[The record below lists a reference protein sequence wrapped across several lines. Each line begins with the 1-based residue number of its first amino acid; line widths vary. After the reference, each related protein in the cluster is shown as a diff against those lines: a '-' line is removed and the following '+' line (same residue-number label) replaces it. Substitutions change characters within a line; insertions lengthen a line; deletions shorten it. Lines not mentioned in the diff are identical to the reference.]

1 MSGSCRLSGP
11 GPPSSAA
18 WRALLLVCAT
28 VLLAPGFA
36 WAQADPDRLRAA
48 KELVFDKKHAEAR
61 AAWEQILATAGGTEA
76 ETAAYWVARCSES
89 LGESERALREYA
101 QFLDRRPADRAL
113 AEEART
119 SRVGLAAKL
128 VKAGQR
134 QHLAVLTGALTDPS
148 KTVRYYAA
156 LQLSGL
162 GKETGAPAL
171 PVLKDI
177 LANEKDDDLVERAKL
192 ALLRLDPRALADARP
207 TPRSAPAP
215 AALAAPAVPAAPGAP
230 RAKAAPAPRAPAAS
244 RATWIRVR
252 VYEKGEKQ
260 PEVSINLPLGLAEL
274 VFKSL
279 PDEARS
285 ELRRKGI
292 DSDNFWDRLMQLGP
306 SEILSIEGEDGERVQ
321 IWLE

>member
-1 MSGSCRLSGP
+1 MNGSSGLTLPSPGGWCHRLLVVV
-11 GPPSSAA
+11 
-18 WRALLLVCAT
+18 ALLGMAGQ
-28 VLLAPGFA
+28 ASA
-36 WAQADPDRLRAA
+36 EADPERLRAA
-48 KELVFDKKHAEAR
+48 KELVFDKKYAEAR
-61 AAWEQILATAGGTEA
+61 AAWQQILASAPGAEA
-76 ETAAYWVARCSES
+76 ENAAYWVARCSES

-101 QFLDRRPADRAL
+101 QFLDRRPADRTL

-192 ALLRLDPRALADARP
+192 ALLRLDPRALAE
-207 TPRSAPAP
+207 PRSALAPSVPPAP
-215 AALAAPAVPAAPGAP
+215 AAPAVPAAPAAP
-230 RAKAAPAPRAPAAS
+230 RAKAAPAPRAPAAG

-279 PDEARS
+279 PDDARS

-292 DSDNFWDRLMQLGP
+292 DADNFWDRLMQLGP